1 MSAAVC
7 AISPADVESSL
18 KDFRAG
24 LPVNLWKHLS
34 HSSVIGQSCRVCLLA
49 RRGSRWMAKTKVDN
63 AYFPIIILGWRRV
76 LRGEVLLRLGD
87 WDVGSAACA
96 TTPMVI
102 MSTGDHGP
110 SWACATRPSRSV
122 ATPTFQSA
130 RHQSAQA
137 AFSIRLPDVITIP
150 WFKLPSSH
158 RPWNT
163 SSRSSAG

>member
-1 MSAAVC
+1 MC
-7 AISPADVESSL
+7 AISPADVESNL

-24 LPVNLWKHLS
+24 LPMNLLRKHLS
-34 HSSVIGQSCRVCLLA
+34 HSSVVGQSCRVRLLA
-49 RRGSRWMAKTKVDN
+49 RRGSRWMAKTKLWTMPYV
-63 AYFPIIILGWRRV
+63 PIIIPGWRRV

-87 WDVGSAACA
+87 WGVGSAGCA
-96 TTPMVI
+96 TTPMVR

-122 ATPTFQSA
+122 ATPKYQSA

-137 AFSIRLPDVITIP
+137 AFSIRLPDMITVP